1 MQKIQIQQPSGET
14 RNATYTITTII
25 RGNTKSNKYKYKQSP
40 GEIQLLAF
48 HQVIARKTKFYSF
61 VYTHL
66 NVYVEIKFTGYETN
80 ISSFLQARE
89 CFKTRQYMWRW
100 HQSQGLLFHLHTA
113 LPFCVTLYCVP
124 SQPCFFTQLYNS
136 LLWVCGELR
145 VIAVTHI
152 YLVFS
157 MHFREGTGSAHNCH
171 AKKKKLFH
179 F

>member
-14 RNATYTITTII
+14 RNATYRITTII

-48 HQVIARKTKFYSF
+48 HQVIVRKTKFYSF

-89 CFKTRQYMWRW
+89 CFKTRQYM
-100 HQSQGLLFHLHTA
+100 
-113 LPFCVTLYCVP
+113 
-124 SQPCFFTQLYNS
+124 
-136 LLWVCGELR
+136 
-145 VIAVTHI
+145 
-152 YLVFS
+152 
-157 MHFREGTGSAHNCH
+157 
-171 AKKKKLFH
+171 
-179 F
+179 

>member
-1 MQKIQIQQPSGET
+1 MQQIQIQQPSGETRNATNTNTTTIRGNTKANKYIYNNHEGKYEMQKIQIQQPSGET

-48 HQVIARKTKFYSF
+48 HQVIVRKTKFYSF

-89 CFKTRQYMWRW
+89 CFKIRQYMWRW

-124 SQPCFFTQLYNS
+124 S
-136 LLWVCGELR
+136 
-145 VIAVTHI
+145 
-152 YLVFS
+152 
-157 MHFREGTGSAHNCH
+157 
-171 AKKKKLFH
+171 
-179 F
+179 